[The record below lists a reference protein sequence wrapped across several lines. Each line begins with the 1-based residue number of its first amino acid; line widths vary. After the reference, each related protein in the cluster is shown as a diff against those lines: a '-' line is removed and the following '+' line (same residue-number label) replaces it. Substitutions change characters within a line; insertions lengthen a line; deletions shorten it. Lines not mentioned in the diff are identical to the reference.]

1 MEKKKSVIKD
11 GLIGMAIGTAA
22 IIPGISGATIA
33 LIFGAFKKIVEAVSN
48 LLSKNFWKNLLIL
61 LPFGIGAVLA
71 VAGLIYPF
79 QLAFEYCM
87 FAIVCLFAS
96 FIIGSFPSLFDN
108 VRGKKVTKINIVVL
122 IIGFIIATM
131 IGVFSILFKLDQ
143 QVEALFAETPVYLYF
158 ILLGL
163 GIISASGLTVPGF
176 SASMFLLVVGFYKPI
191 LNLVNFAE
199 IASNPGR
206 FIGLI
211 GCFAIGVVIG
221 FFLISYLMNYLLEK
235 HEQSTHYAVI
245 GFVAGSLVA
254 IFANSDMIT
263 YLTNLEAKTGFL
275 AILDLVLTPI
285 FVIIGLFL
293 ATLLTKYAR
302 KCKAQEEIKN
312 AQN

>member
-1 MEKKKSVIKD
+1 MEKRKNIIKD

-33 LIFGAFKKIVEAVSN
+33 LIFGAFKKIVQAVSN

-61 LPFGIGAVLA
+61 LPYGVGAILS

-79 QLAFEYCM
+79 QQAFKYCM

-108 VRGKKVTKINIVVL
+108 VRGKKVTKTNIAVL
-122 IIGFIIATM
+122 LIGFIVATM
-131 IGVFSILFKLDQ
+131 IGVFSILFKFDQ
-143 QVEALFAETPVYLYF
+143 QVETLFSETPVYLYF

-191 LNLVNFAE
+191 LNLVNFSE

-206 FIGLI
+206 FVGLI
-211 GCFAIGVVIG
+211 GCFALGVIIG
-221 FFLISYLMNYLLEK
+221 FFLISYLMNYLLDK
-235 HEQSTHYAVI
+235 HAQSTHYTVI
-245 GFVAGSLVA
+245 GFVAGSLVS

-275 AILDLVLTPI
+275 SLLDLILTPI
-285 FVIIGLFL
+285 FVGIGLVL

-302 KCKAQEEIKN
+302 KYKEEKETVDAEN
-312 AQN
+312 